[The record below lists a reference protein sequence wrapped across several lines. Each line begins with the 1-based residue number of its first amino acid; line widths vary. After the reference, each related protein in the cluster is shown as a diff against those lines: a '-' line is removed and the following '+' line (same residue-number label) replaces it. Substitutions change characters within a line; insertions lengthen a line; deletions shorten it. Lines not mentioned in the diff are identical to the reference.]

1 MSEHRA
7 VIGDTHAHL
16 HDPRESG
23 LRTAFLLTIMVL
35 AVEAAGGVLA
45 HSLALL
51 SDAGH
56 VLTDLIALGIAWFAR
71 AQANRPSDPRRT
83 YGYHRTG
90 ILAALGN
97 AVALVLIVL
106 GIAYAAV
113 GRLQHPQ
120 PVTPWILFPAA
131 AVGIAVNLYIGFGL
145 RRHGA
150 TDLNVRAAALHVFAD
165 ASASMA
171 VIVAGGVILLTRW
184 YQADPLIS
192 LAIAALI
199 ARGAWDILR
208 ETVDILMEAAPN
220 DLNVPQMVRDMMRVP
235 AVQDV
240 HDLHVWSIAGGMPVL
255 TAHVQVA
262 EDCTLSACEEIR
274 VELNRL
280 LTRKYGL
287 AHTTIQFE
295 CVGCDPN
302 HLYCDLQPR
311 GVTSATQGPSVQ
323 SGS

>member
-1 MSEHRA
+1 MQPVHHRH
-7 VIGDTHAHL
+7 DTNQSA
-16 HDPRESG
+16 
-23 LRTAFLLTIMVL
+23 LRLAFLLTIVVL
-35 AVEAAGGVLA
+35 VVEAGGGLLA

-56 VLTDLIALGIAWFAR
+56 VFTDLVALGIAWFAG
-71 AQANRPSDPRRT
+71 AQAYRPSDPRRT

-90 ILAALGN
+90 ILAALAN
-97 AVALVLIVL
+97 AVALILIV
-106 GIAYAAV
+106 IAIVYEAV

-120 PVTPWILFPAA
+120 PVAPWILFPAA
-131 AVGIAVNLYIGFGL
+131 GVEIAVNLYIGFAL
-145 RRHGA
+145 RRHGT
-150 TDLNVRAAALHVFAD
+150 TDLNVRAAVLHVFAD
-165 ASASMA
+165 ACASMA

-192 LAIAALI
+192 LGIAALI

-208 ETVDILMEAAPN
+208 ETVDILMEAAPH

-262 EDCTLSACEEIR
+262 EDCTLTACEGIL
-274 VELNRL
+274 VQLNQL
-280 LTRKYGL
+280 LMRKYGM

-302 HLYCDLQPR
+302 HLYCELQPR
-311 GVTSATQGPSVQ
+311 AVATVPERSPAQNG
-323 SGS
+323 G

>member
-1 MSEHRA
+1 MTEHRA
-7 VIGDTHAHL
+7 RIEDAPAHL
-16 HDPRESG
+16 HDPKESG
-23 LRTAFLLTIMVL
+23 LRTAFFLTIMVL

-71 AQANRPSDPRRT
+71 AQAYRPSDPRRT

-90 ILAALGN
+90 ILAALAN
-97 AVALVLIVL
+97 AVVLILIVI
-106 GIAYAAV
+106 GIVYEAV

-120 PVTPWILFPAA
+120 PVTPWIIFPAA
-131 AVGIAVNLYIGFGL
+131 AVGIAVNLYIGFAL
-145 RRHGA
+145 RGHGT
-150 TDLNVRAAALHVFAD
+150 TDLNIRAAALHVFAD
-165 ASASMA
+165 ACASMA

-199 ARGAWDILR
+199 AKGAWDILR

-240 HDLHVWSIAGGMPVL
+240 HDLHVWSLAGGMPVL

-274 VELNRL
+274 VKLNRL

-311 GVTSATQGPSVQ
+311 GVTSVAHSPRIQ
-323 SGS
+323 SGK